1 MAFIVVRYPLD
12 TYVKMAANGRVVV
25 PAALRAEIGLP
36 TGGDFLARVEN
47 GMIILEPH
55 KKALER
61 VRRLVRQYAPADEG
75 SSVVNALITERRA
88 EAARE

>member
-1 MAFIVVRYPLD
+1 MDV
-12 TYVKMAANGRVVV
+12 YVKMAENGRIVV
-25 PAALRAEIGLP
+25 PSALRAEIGLP

-55 KKALER
+55 KMALER
-61 VRRLVRQYAPADEG
+61 VRRLVQQYAPADDG
-75 SSVVNALITERRA
+75 GSVVDELIAERRA

>member
-1 MAFIVVRYPLD
+1 MD
-12 TYVKMAANGRVVV
+12 TYVKMAQNGRIVV
-25 PAALRAEIGLP
+25 PSALRAEVGLP

-55 KKALER
+55 KMALER
-61 VRRLVRQYAPADEG
+61 VRRLVRQYAPADQG
-75 SSVVNALITERRA
+75 GSVVDELIAERRA